1 MNKIE
6 NVIPDDVEKQWKDDV
21 KQNYVEYKEGENTK
35 KMWIE
40 DVESLKA
47 KMSLIKENNLAG
59 VASWQKGM
67 ETEDVWEMTVSYT
80 HLDVYKRQEERS

>member
-67 ETEDVWEMTVSYT
+67 ETDDVWEMMNNE
-80 HLDVYKRQEERS
+80 LNK